1 MTQTPPAVVAP
12 RSRRAIPLFLVL
24 AAACLIVMI
33 LVAGGVVG
41 FITNWAVWLGA
52 GLLAVVLHLWFNV
65 EL

>member
-1 MTQTPPAVVAP
+1 
-12 RSRRAIPLFLVL
+12 
-24 AAACLIVMI
+24 MI